1 MRKGEAKEE
10 ESDRV
15 ATVSWNLRRTIV
27 KCAPCRIYY
36 LIKIW
41 DWFSRSSFTFS
52 LVKYCLGF
60 VIVYVT

>member
-36 LIKIW
+36 LIKIS
-41 DWFSRSSFTFS
+41 DWFSLVQVS
-52 LVKYCLGF
+52 LSLLLN
-60 VIVYVT
+60 IALAL